1 MRVCPETTTREYFF
15 GQLLFNFRLK
25 DYLCH
30 MIYPINRKA
39 MEKKEVRKVEVKVE
53 TRKQEP
59 KRKVSKTWEAAQ
71 RLKGTVI
78 VNDPTLFW
86 R

>member
-1 MRVCPETTTREYFF
+1 
-15 GQLLFNFRLK
+15 
-25 DYLCH
+25 
-30 MIYPINRKA
+30 
-39 MEKKEVRKVEVKVE
+39 MEKKEKGKVEVKVE

-78 VNDPTLFW
+78 INDPTLFW

>member
-1 MRVCPETTTREYFF
+1 
-15 GQLLFNFRLK
+15 
-25 DYLCH
+25 

-59 KRKVSKTWEAAQ
+59 KRKVMRYFAEHRVTETQ
-71 RLKGTVI
+71 RCFLS
-78 VNDPTLFW
+78 
-86 R
+86 

>member
-1 MRVCPETTTREYFF
+1 
-15 GQLLFNFRLK
+15 
-25 DYLCH
+25 

-39 MEKKEVRKVEVKVE
+39 MEKKDVRKVEVKVE

>member
-1 MRVCPETTTREYFF
+1 
-15 GQLLFNFRLK
+15 
-25 DYLCH
+25 

-59 KRKVSKTWEAAQ
+59 KRK
-71 RLKGTVI
+71 
-78 VNDPTLFW
+78 
-86 R
+86 